1 MLTCVGGLESD
12 ENCHVYNEN
21 RQIIPGLYACG
32 NVQGDRFAVNYPISL
47 KGLSVGMA
55 QFYGYIAGQNAAAG
69 K

>member
-1 MLTCVGGLESD
+1 MRKCS
-12 ENCHVYNEN
+12 
-21 RQIIPGLYACG
+21 
-32 NVQGDRFAVNYPISL
+32 GDRFAVNYPISL

>member
-1 MLTCVGGLESD
+1 MRGSRRAPFDAHGGIMASTRT
-12 ENCHVYNEN
+12 NGASSVS
-21 RQIIPGLYACG
+21 
-32 NVQGDRFAVNYPISL
+32 YPISL